1 MKSLLFLTLLAMSL
15 PSIAKDRIEKPTLL
29 KPTVPFTPD
38 GVVSEKELE
47 LLSRV
52 EINKIEEGS
61 LNGIHY
67 RIYYTDGSGTF
78 SGAPDGSLTTGFR
91 LGEDW
96 STSCKKDPMDDTKS
110 CYIQRKDLWVWLYPG
125 GRLKI
130 FIGGDQYPG
139 TSASVRI
146 DSNQAIRSPSDSEG
160 VFTAAQSKQILQQ
173 LRSGARV
180 ATRYIDWP
188 YRSAVDDSFDLH
200 GFDEAYQYI
209 QWALAQIR

>member
-15 PSIAKDRIEKPTLL
+15 PSVAKDRVENPTLL
-29 KPTVPFTPD
+29 KPAAPFTPD

-47 LLSRV
+47 LLTRV
-52 EINKIEEGS
+52 EINKVEEGS
-61 LNGIHY
+61 LNGVHY

-78 SGAPDGSLTTGFR
+78 SGAPDGSLTTG
-91 LGEDW
+91 LGIGKDW
-96 STSCKKDPMDDTKS
+96 STSCKKDPMDDKKS

-146 DSNQAIRSPSDSEG
+146 DSNQAIRSPADSEG

-180 ATRYIDWP
+180 ATRYVDWP

-209 QWALAQIR
+209 QWALTQIR